1 MSGLRESMAEYL
13 AVRRAL
19 GHQLDRTEKLLR
31 QFLDYLDATGSD
43 QITVERAVAWATLP
57 AGGEHW
63 HGMRLGV
70 VRGFARYL
78 HEVDPR
84 VEVPPPDVLPDRSRR
99 AVPYLYSDE
108 QIQALMTATSTL
120 RTAHKTATFRTL
132 FGLLLVT
139 GMRIGEA
146 IALDRADFDA
156 DLGTLIIRHGKF
168 GKSRELPLHPTT
180 TSAVTR
186 YLGRRD
192 RPRPAG
198 PTEALLISTVGTRL
212 WMADVQTAF
221 RTLRARAGIL
231 PRSAACRPRLHD
243 ARHTFAVRTLLDA
256 YRTDGDPVPR
266 IAALS
271 TYLGHYAGDPVKC
284 HRLGGRRARRRG
296 SGRSTPRRAVASRR
310 SGSGRLG
317 SER

>member
-1 MSGLRESMAEYL
+1 MSGLRESLAEYL

-19 GHQLDRTEKLLR
+19 GYGLEGTERLLR
-31 QFLDYLDATGSD
+31 QFLDHLEAAGAD

-57 AGGEHW
+57 GRGAHW
-63 HGMRLGV
+63 HAMRLGA

-78 HEVDPR
+78 SEVDPR
-84 VEVPPPDVLPDRSRR
+84 VEVPPADVLPDRSRR
-99 AVPYLYSDE
+99 AVPYLYTDQ
-108 QIQALMTATSTL
+108 QIQALMSATSTL

-156 DLGTLIIRHGKF
+156 DVGTLIIRHGKF

-186 YLGRRD
+186 YLRRRD

-212 WMADVQTAF
+212 CVSDVQTAF

-243 ARHTFAVRTLLDA
+243 CRHSFAVRTLIDW
-256 YRTDGDPVPR
+256 YRNDGDPVLR

-271 TYLGHYAGDPVKC
+271 TYLGHVDPGK
-284 HRLGGRRARRRG
+284 
-296 SGRSTPRRAVASRR
+296 TYW
-310 SGSGRLG
+310 
-317 SER
+317 

>member
-1 MSGLRESMAEYL
+1 MRSLRESMAEYL

-19 GHQLDRTEKLLR
+19 GYRLERTELLLR
-31 QFLDYLDATGSD
+31 QFLDHLDATGVD

-57 AGGEHW
+57 GRGEHW
-63 HGMRLGV
+63 HAMRLGA

-78 HEVDPR
+78 HEVDPQ
-84 VEVPPPDVLPDRSRR
+84 VEVPPADVLPDRSRR
-99 AVPYLYSDE
+99 AVPYLYTDE
-108 QIQALMTATSTL
+108 QIVALMAVTSTL
-120 RTAHKTATFRTL
+120 RTAHKSATFRTL
-132 FGLLLVT
+132 FGLVFVT

-180 TSAVTR
+180 TGAVTL
-186 YLGRRD
+186 YLCRRD

-198 PTEALLISTVGTRL
+198 PTEALLISTAGTRL
-212 WMADVQTAF
+212 LMADVQTAF

-243 ARHTFAVRTLLDA
+243 CRHSFSVGTLLDA
-256 YRTDGDPVPR
+256 YRAGGDPVPS

-271 TYLGHYAGDPVKC
+271 TYLGHVDPGKTYWYLEAAPELMALVGERLERHLGAG
-284 HRLGGRRARRRG
+284 R
-296 SGRSTPRRAVASRR
+296 
-310 SGSGRLG
+310 
-317 SER
+317 

>member
-1 MSGLRESMAEYL
+1 MSSLRESMAEYL

-19 GHQLDRTEKLLR
+19 GYQLDGTERLLR
-31 QFLDYLDATGSD
+31 QFLDHLDATGAD
-43 QITVERAVAWATLP
+43 QITVERAVAWAKLP
-57 AGGEHW
+57 GRGEHW
-63 HGMRLGV
+63 HAMRLGV

-84 VEVPPPDVLPDRSRR
+84 VEVPPADVLPDRSRR
-99 AVPYLYSDE
+99 AVPDLYTDE
-108 QIQALMTATSTL
+108 QIQALMAATSTL

-180 TSAVTR
+180 TSELTR
-186 YLGRRD
+186 YLRRRD

-221 RTLRARAGIL
+221 RRLRAKRGSCCDRLRAGQGCTTAATAL
-231 PRSAACRPRLHD
+231 LSARCWTHAAPTAIPSRGSQRCPPTSVTWIPARRIGISRPR
-243 ARHTFAVRTLLDA
+243 
-256 YRTDGDPVPR
+256 P
-266 IAALS
+266 S
-271 TYLGHYAGDPVKC
+271 
-284 HRLGGRRARRRG
+284 
-296 SGRSTPRRAVASRR
+296 
-310 SGSGRLG
+310 
-317 SER
+317 